1 MKKIKI
7 NDIELQI
14 DDGIEITIDSA
25 GSIKIHSKPI
35 NWTWCYP
42 TVTKLTDPITSEE
55 PYKITWTSN
64 FG

>member
-42 TVTKLTDPITSEE
+42 PVTITSEE